1 MAKCLNPNEALMCT
15 QVRWKH
21 VLIKSPFKTVQTNLA
36 AIIIT
41 KILIFKNESNITHG
55 LLSSTI
61 KDTYQRRGYGD
72 SNGPIC
78 TNKLVKVR
86 VLL

>member
-1 MAKCLNPNEALMCT
+1 MAKSLNLNEALMRK

-21 VLIKSPFKTVQTNLA
+21 VLIRSPFKTVQTNLA

-41 KILIFKNESNITHG
+41 KILKFKNESNMTHG
-55 LLSSTI
+55 LLSSII
-61 KDTYQRRGYGD
+61 KDTYQRRIYGD

-86 VLL
+86 YML